1 LDKGADEAQA
11 VRARRIVVDPRSPG
25 AEPIAEA
32 ARCLR
37 AGGLVAF
44 PTETFYGLGADALDA
59 RAVAGIFRAK
69 GRPADKPLL
78 VLVDSIAMAEAV
90 AAEIPPRARRLM
102 ARHWPGPLTLILPA
116 RPALPPALTASTGT
130 IGLRI
135 PGHAVAS
142 ALVRAVGRPVT
153 APSAN
158 PHGGPSP
165 RTAEDV
171 LAGLGD
177 RVDLVL
183 DGGPTAGGPASTLLD
198 LTGLRP
204 RLVRP
209 GAVTLSQADLE
220 D

>member
-1 LDKGADEAQA
+1 
-11 VRARRIVVDPRSPG
+11 VVDPRVPA
-25 AEPIAEA
+25 AEPVAAA

-37 AGGLVAF
+37 GGGLVAF
-44 PTETFYGLGADALDA
+44 PTETFYGLGADALDP
-59 RAVAGIFRAK
+59 RAVEGVFRAK

-90 AAEIPPRARRLM
+90 AADIPPRARRLM
-102 ARHWPGPLTLILPA
+102 DRHWPGPLTLILAA
-116 RPALPPALTASTGT
+116 RPTLPPALTASTGT

-135 PGHAVAS
+135 PGHAVAA
-142 ALVRAVGRPVT
+142 ALVRAAGCPVT

-158 PHGGPSP
+158 PHGEPSP

-171 LAGLGD
+171 LAGLSD
-177 RVDLVL
+177 RLDLVL

-198 LTGLRP
+198 LTGPRP
-204 RLVRP
+204 RLLRP
-209 GAVTLSQADLE
+209 GAVILSPAELE